1 MEQIWERL
9 EMKTGFRYQ
18 ESHETTDDGQRHPKT
33 IFDPDSFRSI
43 KGNNEVE
50 YLESRLGIEKELE
63 FEFNEKKKFNCL
75 SKPVPYCLSDA
86 KGRKS
91 SINKIEAMG

>member
-1 MEQIWERL
+1 M
-9 EMKTGFRYQ
+9 
-18 ESHETTDDGQRHPKT
+18 
-33 IFDPDSFRSI
+33 

-50 YLESRLGIEKELE
+50 YLEGRLGIEQELQ

-75 SKPVPYCLSDA
+75 TKPVPYCLSDA

-91 SINKIEAMG
+91 SINKMEAMDLQTTNSLKMTHSYGLYEYYES

>member
-1 MEQIWERL
+1 
-9 EMKTGFRYQ
+9 MKLGLRYQ
-18 ESHETTDDGQRHPKT
+18 ESHETTKDGQGHPKI

-63 FEFNEKKKFNCL
+63 FEFNENKKFNCL

-91 SINKIEAMG
+91 SINKIKAMG